1 MKTKEAK
8 AVASPVDD
16 LILRFL
22 GFEPVPEI
30 YQASDG
36 SWWRTA
42 GQAFL
47 WDLIQRKMAELMRI
61 GPERKEWMIQ

>member
-1 MKTKEAK
+1 M
-8 AVASPVDD
+8 ASPVDEW
-16 LILRFL
+16 ILRFL

-42 GQAFL
+42 GKAFL
-47 WDLIQRKMAELMRI
+47 WDLIQRKMDELLRSE
-61 GPERKEWMIQ
+61 PERKEWIQ